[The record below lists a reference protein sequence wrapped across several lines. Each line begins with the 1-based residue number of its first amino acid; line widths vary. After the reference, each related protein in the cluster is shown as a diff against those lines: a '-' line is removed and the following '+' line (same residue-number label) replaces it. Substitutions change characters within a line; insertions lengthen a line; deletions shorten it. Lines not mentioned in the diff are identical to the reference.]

1 MIADVIKNYDTKEL
15 IEYLKRK
22 NIKFKEIYFKILYK
36 KKITN
41 LTFLELTEK
50 KLKWYGIKGGSI
62 TVLVKF
68 IESLSQKLY
77 NYFLYK
83 TLDDLKKILYKN
95 NINRKNITNIKQF
108 LPNNYYINFLRLYII
123 NNNLFFFLSQSL
135 RKLVMMINYTIIA

>member
-50 KLKWYGIKGGSI
+50 KLK
-62 TVLVKF
+62 
-68 IESLSQKLY
+68 
-77 NYFLYK
+77 
-83 TLDDLKKILYKN
+83 
-95 NINRKNITNIKQF
+95 
-108 LPNNYYINFLRLYII
+108 
-123 NNNLFFFLSQSL
+123 
-135 RKLVMMINYTIIA
+135 